1 MMTPNDQWSVGPI
14 KPEETIWFREI
25 APESACEPYEIE
37 AALAEDEILVWRFG
51 DVPAAAASLIWR
63 AFEMELRILIVDN
76 AFRRQGLASRILE
89 DLRGRTLERG
99 LKRITLFTSNDNTP
113 AIRLYQ
119 KIGFRLKALYPGRL
133 ERKRGCVRLG
143 VDGIPIRDDV
153 EMVWEF

>member
-1 MMTPNDQWSVGPI
+1 MTPDNEWSVGPI
-14 KPEETIWFREI
+14 KPEETSWFREI

-37 AALAEDEILVWRFG
+37 AALAEDEILVWRSG
-51 DVPAAAASLIWR
+51 GVPAAAASLIWR
-63 AFEMELRILIVDN
+63 AFEMELRILVVDRS
-76 AFRRQGLASRILE
+76 FRRQGLASRILLE
-89 DLRGRTLERG
+89 LRDLAKQRG
-99 LKRITLFTSNDNTP
+99 LRRIVLFTSNDNTP

-143 VDGIPIRDDV
+143 VDDIPIRDDV